1 MKKSMMSK
9 FFATGLAVALLT
21 AFVGC
26 GARPAAEGT
35 AAGGESR
42 TAAGAIWLSVNPEIK
57 VEYDDRGLVLEIEGV
72 NTDGKAVVSGCQDY
86 VGRECAAVVNEL
98 VKEIYAGGY
107 FATQLDGH
115 DKNIVIKLED
125 GSAYPSE
132 DFLAAVAEGVR
143 EAVGGFDV
151 SSSTVV
157 VDEDDLDEEG
167 RIGVEKAREIVLT
180 QLEIDNAV
188 FSEGEYDL
196 DDGVYE
202 LEFTA
207 DGVEYEYELDAVT
220 GKVLEA
226 DREQN
231 DDWATWDQDDDDD
244 WDDIDDMDDHQDDMD
259 DDDSDMDDDD
269 SDVDDDDDDR

>member
-1 MKKSMMSK
+1 M
-9 FFATGLAVALLT
+9 
-21 AFVGC
+21 
-26 GARPAAEGT
+26 
-35 AAGGESR
+35 
-42 TAAGAIWLSVNPEIK
+42 
-57 VEYDDRGLVLEIEGV
+57 
-72 NTDGKAVVSGCQDY
+72 
-86 VGRECAAVVNEL
+86 GRECAAVVNEL

-259 DDDSDMDDDD
+259 DNDSDMDDDD